1 MRSDE
6 ELMAAYV
13 GGSAAAFR
21 ELFERHAPSLLRSMK
36 RDLRAQEEAGD
47 LVQQCFLQLHRARLD
62 FDPTQRLRPWLFTI
76 ALNLKRE
83 HFRRVKRRPETSLE
97 GIHEPH
103 EAERGALRFEAAQAL
118 ARALDQVSK
127 QQREVIELHWFD
139 ELSFHEIAEVVG
151 ATLSAV
157 KVRAHRGY
165 AKIREILADLELG
178 PGVSIPVV
186 PDPEAPRN
194 PKSLADVEGKT
205 P

>member
-6 ELMAAYV
+6 ELMIAYV
-13 GGSAAAFR
+13 AGNSAAFR
-21 ELFERHAPSLLRSMK
+21 ELFERHAPGLLRSMK

-83 HFRRVKRRPETSLE
+83 HFRRVKRRPETSLD
-97 GIHEPH
+97 GILEPQ
-103 EAERGALRFEAAQAL
+103 EAARGAQRFEAAQAL
-118 ARALDQVSK
+118 ARALEQIPQ

-178 PGVSIPVV
+178 TGVSIPVV